1 MATEVIERGYC
12 DEDTVVIGSNM
23 EDMVFWGG
31 WGGGVTGNWHP
42 LRE

>member
-23 EDMVFWGG
+23 EDMVFSSCKGG
-31 WGGGVTGNWHP
+31 SNA
-42 LRE
+42 